1 MCSQGWG
8 TTAYIKP
15 EPWGALSEL
24 WPSRT
29 MQLPAVNVFFQ
40 PSIIQ
45 GLFFNGSEDKLW
57 TLFWSNLIAVT
68 AFSLTIYPLSQWENK
83 PCCSFL
89 CHDFQVYHARIQS
102 GWQFSPDFIIR
113 KKKGMLALQKNKSP
127 AWVGEKNWKVSCVFI
142 WLFCIAFSREI
153 LALTGR
159 ESVAGWK
166 QSSCPKPSTAF
177 FRKILAILTPRQNF

>member
-1 MCSQGWG
+1 MCVPYPLCPLHLTEKAWDSGVFRSMHCKCAHRGEEPQL
-8 TTAYIKP
+8 ALNQL
-15 EPWGALSEL
+15 PWGALPEL

-45 GLFFNGSEDKLW
+45 GLFFNGSKDKLW

-68 AFSLTIYPLSQWENK
+68 AFSLTIYLSLSQWENK

-113 KKKGMLALQKNKSP
+113 KKK
-127 AWVGEKNWKVSCVFI
+127 EC
-142 WLFCIAFSREI
+142 
-153 LALTGR
+153 
-159 ESVAGWK
+159 
-166 QSSCPKPSTAF
+166 
-177 FRKILAILTPRQNF
+177 